1 MDVAKVLAKVL
12 DQPQV
17 AKVMRVLDIYGH
29 AAGGLLANG
38 LAFSALFAS
47 IPAALLV
54 IGVGGFIAAGSTEA
68 QQKLVDALI
77 EAFPPLADLIN
88 GAVTAVSQ
96 GAALTSIIGFFGV
109 IWTVSQFYGA
119 IDVAFA
125 RIFAASPERDIV
137 RRTARG
143 FLVVVLI
150 GIAIVGFVVL
160 VSAATYLDALIPTQI
175 PVATSIV
182 NVLRS
187 IPFLILLAI
196 GVDPGDLPVP
206 AAERATLA
214 VGADPGDP
222 VGIIV
227 VVLTQIFT
235 LLVPRLVGVAALA
248 GPSRPRSSRL
258 RGCRSRSRRSCMAP
272 HGCAS
277 GTRVPTAQ
285 RPRSQRAWGVPQRR
299 QNRAFA
305 ESDSPQLTHGCT
317 PVAAAGVAPETARV
331 DSAHRASTP
340 PVGAAGRP
348 RKGRPAAGRL
358 PRYSGRGAGH
368 CGSAEA
374 AAGSAGGSAGGSR
387 VMSGV
392 ESGATIRHV
401 GCRTMSLATGTGAS
415 GSGAGAAAR
424 AAAARAAAAS
434 SWSAGAVSGSAGASF
449 AAAAA
454 TAMAGISGSVAATGS
469 GSATTSGSA
478 AATGSGSATTCSGSA
493 TTGSATATGSG
504 AGAAAATGS
513 GSAATSGSATTAAAA
528 TAAAWSRS
536 YASNSAS
543 RSWPGRNRRRR
554 AAARPAGLLVAA
566 PPRVPP

>member
-1 MDVAKVLAKVL
+1 MDVAKILAKVL

-54 IGVGGFIAAGSTEA
+54 LGVGGFIAAGSTEA

-187 IPFLILLAI
+187 VPFLILLAI

-222 VGIIV
+222 GRDRRGRPDPD
-227 VVLTQIFT
+227 LH
-235 LLVPRLVGVAALA
+235 AAGPATGRRRRTGGLA
-248 GPSRPRSSRL
+248 GVRVHRACLAVVHVPGGPVWRRVGARPGRACRPRGG
-258 RGCRSRSRRSCMAP
+258 RGVSGPGRSRSVDRTERSRR
-272 HGCAS
+272 
-277 GTRVPTAQ
+277 V
-285 RPRSQRAWGVPQRR
+285 
-299 QNRAFA
+299 
-305 ESDSPQLTHGCT
+305 
-317 PVAAAGVAPETARV
+317 TAR
-331 DSAHRASTP
+331 S
-340 PVGAAGRP
+340 
-348 RKGRPAAGRL
+348 
-358 PRYSGRGAGH
+358 
-368 CGSAEA
+368 
-374 AAGSAGGSAGGSR
+374 
-387 VMSGV
+387 
-392 ESGATIRHV
+392 
-401 GCRTMSLATGTGAS
+401 
-415 GSGAGAAAR
+415 
-424 AAAARAAAAS
+424 
-434 SWSAGAVSGSAGASF
+434 
-449 AAAAA
+449 
-454 TAMAGISGSVAATGS
+454 
-469 GSATTSGSA
+469 
-478 AATGSGSATTCSGSA
+478 
-493 TTGSATATGSG
+493 
-504 AGAAAATGS
+504 
-513 GSAATSGSATTAAAA
+513 
-528 TAAAWSRS
+528 
-536 YASNSAS
+536 
-543 RSWPGRNRRRR
+543 
-554 AAARPAGLLVAA
+554 
-566 PPRVPP
+566 